1 MTKRN
6 SSSLMIY
13 KTPIFSLILL
23 KCGLFHAISLT
34 AHDKKCCRF
43 KSVFS
48 FRTCS
53 RIRYSTM
60 RTVHIVHKNFV
71 LIHRTAINAGTFP
84 VFLCITLWIMWIT
97 LWKTPTASACAPIS
111 VSFCT
116 VHTAKAARSH
126 WTALAPLSDGRR
138 CQTRPCH
145 DKHRPYHS
153 ALRR

>member
-1 MTKRN
+1 MLQKKETQKYRSKSARSCNPSTNDNCRMTKRN
-6 SSSLMIY
+6 SSSLMIC

-23 KCGLFHAISLT
+23 KCRLFHAIRLT
-34 AHDKKCCRF
+34 GYDKKCCRF
-43 KSVFS
+43 KSDFP

-84 VFLCITLWIMWIT
+84 VFLCITMWIMWIT
-97 LWKTPTASACAPIS
+97 LWKTLTASACAPIS

-126 WTALAPLSDGRR
+126 
-138 CQTRPCH
+138 
-145 DKHRPYHS
+145 
-153 ALRR
+153 